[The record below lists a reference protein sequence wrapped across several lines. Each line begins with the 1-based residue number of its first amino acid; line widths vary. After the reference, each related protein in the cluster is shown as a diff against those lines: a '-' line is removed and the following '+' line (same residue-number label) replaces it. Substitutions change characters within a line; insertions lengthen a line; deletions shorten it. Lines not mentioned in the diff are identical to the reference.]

1 MDNPE
6 VIQTARRPAA
16 LSAAAIQE
24 SNSWRARAV
33 AAGIAVLALAAAVVG
48 SLVTGNNLSGL
59 TGSVELLSASATTFL
74 SGIANILPLGYA
86 FGAGMAAT
94 VNPCGFAM
102 LPAYLGLYLG
112 TSETVPAADYANR
125 RMRQTYLVSLLVTAG
140 FVLLFGVVGLLI
152 SAGARILIGVFPW
165 IGLVIGVLLVGVGG
179 WVLAGGRLYTSL
191 GDRLA
196 ARVGDA
202 RQSNVWGYFLF
213 GITYAT
219 ASLSCTLPIFLVVV
233 GSSVAT
239 GSLLGAVSQFVLYA
253 LGMGLVILALT
264 ISIAL
269 FEGAMVSTLRKALP
283 YMHTA
288 GALLLILAGA
298 FIVYYWL
305 TLGGL
310 LAAFV

>member
-1 MDNPE
+1 MDNQE
-6 VIQTARRPAA
+6 IVQTARRPAA
-16 LSAAAIQE
+16 LSAPAIHE
-24 SNSWRARAV
+24 DNSWRARAV
-33 AAGIAVLALAAAVVG
+33 AAGIAVLALVAAVAG
-48 SLVTGNNLSGL
+48 SFVTGNNLSGL
-59 TGSVELLSASATTFL
+59 TGSVELLSANATTFL
-74 SGIANILPLGYA
+74 SGITNILPLGYA
-86 FGAGMAAT
+86 FGAGMAAA

-112 TSETVPAADYANR
+112 TNESVPTADYANR
-125 RMRQTYLVSLLVTAG
+125 RMRQAYLVSLLVTTG

-152 SAGARILIGVFPW
+152 SAGARVLIGVFPW

-179 WVLAGGRLYTSL
+179 WVLAGGGLYTSL

-196 ARVGDA
+196 ARVGNA
-202 RQSNVWGYFLF
+202 RQTNAKGYFLF

-233 GSSVAT
+233 GSSVAA

-264 ISIAL
+264 VSITL
-269 FEGAMVSTLRKALP
+269 FEGAMVGMLRKALP
-283 YMHTA
+283 HMRAA

-310 LAAFV
+310 LATFV